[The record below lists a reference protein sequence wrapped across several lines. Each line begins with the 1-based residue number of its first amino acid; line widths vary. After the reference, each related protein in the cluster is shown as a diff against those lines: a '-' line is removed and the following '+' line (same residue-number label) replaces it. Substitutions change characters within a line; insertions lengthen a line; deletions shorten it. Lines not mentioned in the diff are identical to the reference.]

1 MEQDIE
7 AVSINSK
14 TAVRKY
20 LYATLLRPLN
30 HSCGPIFSFQCC
42 SIQPPD
48 FPVGGDQTVPEPDR
62 IIRLATVLHRTGL
75 SRSTLYRKIQEGTF
89 PRQFPISVN
98 GCGWHESAIN
108 QWIANPA
115 GWRGEDKYQS

>member
-1 MEQDIE
+1 MERDVE

-48 FPVGGDQTVPEPDR
+48 FPVEGDQTMPEPDR

-75 SRSTLYRKIQEGTF
+75 SRSTFYRKIQEGTF
-89 PRQFPISVN
+89 PRQFPISTN
-98 GCGWHESAIN
+98 GCGWHESTIN
-108 QWIANPA
+108 QWIAKPA
-115 GWRGEDKYQS
+115 GWRAPDER